1 MILENI
7 VATMAYLIG
16 VRKSAWISSYGNE
29 CSDLLAELEN
39 NRNATTIRYLCK
51 LRTTLMQRF
60 KKTDLAIVHDCKNID
75 HIEWYDTENIRQLE
89 KWGYTIL
96 LANKRASDYSLHF
109 NTLIRDNI
117 DKCRELFP
125 DWIAWE
131 YVKDIFVIPKFTNE
145 KIQKFEFEKYMEN
158 IEHYPFQMYIHWKP
172 KDFGNILYND
182 GKFLEIL
189 YDMNNDYRY
198 AHANAGNDRIAY

>member
-1 MILENI
+1 MRTDTKNI
-7 VATMAYLIG
+7 VATMAYLTG

-29 CSDLLAELEN
+29 CSELLTELEN

-117 DKCRELFP
+117 DKCRALFP

-131 YVKDIFVIPKFTNE
+131 YVKNHLPIIVYYTS
-145 KIQKFEFEKYMEN
+145 
-158 IEHYPFQMYIHWKP
+158 
-172 KDFGNILYND
+172 
-182 GKFLEIL
+182 
-189 YDMNNDYRY
+189 
-198 AHANAGNDRIAY
+198 